1 MLAEFVLKTLWIFE
15 IIIMHF
21 WIVKVIW
28 GCLSITSLVLFMY
41 HLQSYYELDFFME
54 HVDVLGEFSMASYK
68 NFMIIISIVPILSAI
83 IIVWSVAERLDSRKF
98 LARFGCP

>member
-1 MLAEFVLKTLWIFE
+1 MLEDFILSTLWIFE
-15 IIIMHF
+15 L
-21 WIVKVIW
+21 IVTHAWLIKVMW
-28 GCLSITSLVLFMY
+28 ASITLTTLVLFVY

-68 NFMIIISIVPILSAI
+68 TIMVIFAIVPILGGI
-83 IIVWSVAERLDSRKF
+83 IIVWSVAEGLDSRKF

>member
-1 MLAEFVLKTLWIFE
+1 MLENFVLRTMWIFDLVISHVWLIE
-15 IIIMHF
+15 
-21 WIVKVIW
+21 VIW
-28 GCLSITSLVLFMY
+28 VSIMLTTIVLFVY

-68 NFMIIISIVPILSAI
+68 IFMVLFAIVPILGGMVI
-83 IIVWSVAERLDSRKF
+83 IWSVAEGLDSRKF

>member
-1 MLAEFVLKTLWIFE
+1 MLEDFVLSTLWIFE
-15 IIIMHF
+15 L
-21 WIVKVIW
+21 IVTHAWLIKVMW
-28 GCLSITSLVLFMY
+28 ASNTLATLVLFVY

-68 NFMIIISIVPILSAI
+68 TFMVIFAIVPILGGI
-83 IIVWSVAERLDSRKF
+83 IIVWSVAEGLDSRKF